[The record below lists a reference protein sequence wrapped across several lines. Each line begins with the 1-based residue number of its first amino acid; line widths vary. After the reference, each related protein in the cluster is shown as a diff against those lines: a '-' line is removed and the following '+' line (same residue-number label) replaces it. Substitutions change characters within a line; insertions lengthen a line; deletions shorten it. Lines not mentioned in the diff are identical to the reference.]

1 MTCVNNKLEFFLKL
15 RPVKTSLFKVD
26 IMNFLRKMK
35 KKTIVSLYLLAHLP
49 YLIAEPMTALTTVYK
64 VTE

>member
-26 IMNFLRKMK
+26 IMNFLRKNEEENNCFF
-35 KKTIVSLYLLAHLP
+35 VSVGP
-49 YLIAEPMTALTTVYK
+49 SSIFGF
-64 VTE
+64 